1 MKRRRFDTLE
11 VTAVF
16 IAVAAFSLFVAGF
29 FVPPLGVID
38 GSVLKAGGEM
48 LGFVAILF
56 VWYAFKHGG
65 TASVSHGSTSATIHG
80 NKDECDGL
88 QDNE

>member
-1 MKRRRFDTLE
+1 MKRHRLDTLE
-11 VTAVF
+11 VAAVF
-16 IAVAAFSLFVAGF
+16 IAVAAFALFLAGF
-29 FVPPLGVID
+29 FVPPLGIID

-56 VWYAFKHGG
+56 GWYAFKHGG
-65 TASVSHGSTSATIHG
+65 TASVSHGNTSATIHG

-88 QDNE
+88 QGDE

>member
-1 MKRRRFDTLE
+1 MKKHRFDTLE
-11 VTAVF
+11 AAAVF
-16 IAVAAFSLFVAGF
+16 IAVAAFALFLAGF

-56 VWYAFKHGG
+56 AWYAFKHGG
-65 TASVSHGSTSATIHG
+65 TASVSHGDTSAIIHG
-80 NKDECDGL
+80 NIDKCDEL